1 MCSCSTSSWGS
12 VDPSCW
18 GILLSCACC
27 MLVGT
32 PAGSVCKTDTKDTLP
47 IEPAQEVL
55 DGPSIP
61 RSPQS
66 VEKKEQFLLVE
77 KYAKPKEHPI
87 HRAGGWMKMS
97 FWRKAEDRFGNS
109 RWPCTTRPSES
120 RSGEP
125 MENSLATESRRPLSG
140 QNRNQNTCP
149 RIIRRN
155 GCLIQKNPPMWNGPL
170 TEPHRG
176 DLNAD
181 AGVGITSTSRTTW
194 LARHR

>member
-1 MCSCSTSSWGS
+1 
-12 VDPSCW
+12 
-18 GILLSCACC
+18 

-87 HRAGGWMKMS
+87 HRVGGWMKMS
-97 FWRKAEDRFGNS
+97 FWRRSQRWILETVDGRVQLDRQRTEAGSQLRTVSPRN
-109 RWPCTTRPSES
+109 
-120 RSGEP
+120 
-125 MENSLATESRRPLSG
+125 LAG
-140 QNRNQNTCP
+140 
-149 RIIRRN
+149 
-155 GCLIQKNPPMWNGPL
+155 
-170 TEPHRG
+170 H
-176 DLNAD
+176 
-181 AGVGITSTSRTTW
+181 
-194 LARHR
+194 